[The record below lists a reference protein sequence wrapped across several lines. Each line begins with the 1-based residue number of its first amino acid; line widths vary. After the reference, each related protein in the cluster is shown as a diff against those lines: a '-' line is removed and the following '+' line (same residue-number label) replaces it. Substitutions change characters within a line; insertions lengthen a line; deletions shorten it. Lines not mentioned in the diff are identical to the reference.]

1 MAATDYKIV
10 EGALGGLYLAHK
22 TKGSTMSDVRRPIT
36 ESEII
41 GCFEHY
47 LREWCNEHEGDD
59 TLFIRGDNDKL
70 IFKATLLSKEKGK

>member
-22 TKGSTMSDVRRPIT
+22 TKGDTMSEDRRPIT
-36 ESEII
+36 DSEII

-47 LREWCNEHEGDD
+47 LRKWCKQHEDED
-59 TLFIRGDNDKL
+59 TLFIRGENGKL
-70 IFKATLLSKEKGK
+70 VFKATLLDKE